1 MKPLLNIALLQED
14 LVWEDPSA
22 NHRLA
27 ESYFTADS
35 PATDLIVLPEMFSS
49 GFTRDFSE
57 TPPYPSLSWMKELAA
72 NRNCTVYGSV
82 AVTEDSAAYNR
93 GFWVNPDGS
102 FQQYDKRHLFTYGKE
117 HLSFQPGS
125 TLLHTGIGPWYFRPL
140 ICYDLRF
147 PVWSRNVKPHYDVL
161 IYIASWPAVR
171 KEAWKA
177 LLKARAIE
185 NQCYV
190 IGVNRLGTDGYGLE
204 YSGDSCVI
212 DFKGELLLDAAA
224 RKGRFDVTLP
234 WQDLHDFRQ
243 KFPFLED
250 ADKWQLTH
258 FSAK

>member
-1 MKPLLNIALLQED
+1 MKPVLNISLLQED
-14 LVWEDPSA
+14 LVWEDPPA

-27 ESYFTADS
+27 GDYFTAAS
-35 PATDLIVLPEMFSS
+35 PSTDLIILPEMFSS

-57 TPPYPSLSWMKELAA
+57 TEPYPSLSWMKALAA
-72 NRNCTVYGSV
+72 ARSCAVYGSV
-82 AVTEDSAAYNR
+82 AVTDGSAAYNR
-93 GFWVNPDGS
+93 GFWVNPDGR
-102 FQQYDKRHLFTYGKE
+102 FEHYDKRHLFTYGKE
-117 HLSFQPGS
+117 HLNFQPGS
-125 TLLHTGIGPWYFRPL
+125 TLLHTGIANWTFRPL

-147 PVWSRNVKPHYDVL
+147 PVWSRNTRPHYDVL

-171 KEAWKA
+171 KDAWKA

-212 DFKGELLLDAAA
+212 DFKGDLLLDAGD
-224 RKGRFDVTLP
+224 RKGRFDFSLSYP
-234 WQDLHDFRQ
+234 ELQDFRQ

-250 ADKWQLTH
+250 ADEWEVK
-258 FSAK
+258 K

>member
-1 MKPLLNIALLQED
+1 MKPSLNISLLQED
-14 LVWEDPSA
+14 LVWEDPPA

-27 ESYFTADS
+27 ESYFTAGS
-35 PATDLIVLPEMFSS
+35 PSTDLIVLPEMFST

-57 TPPYPSLSWMKELAA
+57 REPYPSLSWMKALAA
-72 NRNCTVYGSV
+72 ARSCAVYGSV
-82 AVTEDSAAYNR
+82 AVTDGPAAYNR

-102 FQQYDKRHLFTYGKE
+102 FEQYDKRHLFTYGKE
-117 HLSFQPGS
+117 HLTFQSGNS
-125 TLLHTGIGPWYFRPL
+125 LLLTAINSWAFRPL

-171 KEAWKA
+171 REAWKT

-190 IGVNRLGTDGYGLE
+190 IGVNRVGTDGYGLE
-204 YSGDSCVI
+204 YSGGSCVI
-212 DFKGELLLDAAA
+212 DFKGEVMMDAGD
-224 RKGRFDVTLP
+224 RKGRFDLSLSYP
-234 WQDLHDFRQ
+234 ELQGFRQ

-250 ADKWQLTH
+250 ADEWEIRD
-258 FSAK
+258 

>member
-1 MKPLLNIALLQED
+1 MKPALNISLLQED
-14 LVWEDPSA
+14 WVWEDPTA

-27 ESYFTADS
+27 GRYFTADS

-57 TPPYPSLSWMKELAA
+57 KQPYPSLSWMKALASA
-72 NRNCTVYGSV
+72 CNCSVYGSV
-82 AVTEDSAAYNR
+82 AVTDGPNAYNR
-93 GFWVNPDGS
+93 GFWVNPEGS
-102 FQQYDKRHLFTYGKE
+102 FVQYDKRHLFTYGKE
-117 HLSFQPGS
+117 HLTFQPGN
-125 TLLHTGIGPWYFRPL
+125 TLLHTTIDNWTFRPL

-147 PVWSRNVKPHYDVL
+147 PVWNRNTKPYYDVL

-212 DFKGELLLDAAA
+212 DFKGELLVDTAA
-224 RKGRFDVTLP
+224 RRGRFDLALSYEEL
-234 WQDLHDFRQ
+234 QDFRQ
-243 KFPFLED
+243 RFPFLED
-250 ADKWQLTH
+250 ADEWDLR
-258 FSAK
+258 S